1 MVIED
6 LLVKQ
11 LDVRRKGECA
21 EAWQKVGTEFRIP
34 DLKYLENGYK
44 RESGSPTKELL
55 EILGCQGRNVADLV
69 NVLRSPNV
77 KYPDIAQKLVCTIL
91 RLQTRK
97 F

>member
-11 LDVRRKGECA
+11 LDVRRKGERD
-21 EAWQKVGTEFRIP
+21 EAWQKVGAEFGIA

-44 RESGSPTKELL
+44 RKSESPTKELL

-77 KYPDIAQKLVCTIL
+77 NYPDIAQLLVWTLL
-91 RLQTRK
+91 RHQRR
-97 F
+97 

>member
-11 LDVRRKGECA
+11 LDVRRNGECN
-21 EAWQKVGTEFRIP
+21 EAWQNVGAEFWVP

-44 RESGSPTKELL
+44 RASGSPTKELL
-55 EILGCQGRNVADLV
+55 DILACQGRSVADLV

-77 KYPDIAQKLVCTIL
+77 NYPDIAQLLISTLL
-91 RLQTRK
+91 RYQRR
-97 F
+97 